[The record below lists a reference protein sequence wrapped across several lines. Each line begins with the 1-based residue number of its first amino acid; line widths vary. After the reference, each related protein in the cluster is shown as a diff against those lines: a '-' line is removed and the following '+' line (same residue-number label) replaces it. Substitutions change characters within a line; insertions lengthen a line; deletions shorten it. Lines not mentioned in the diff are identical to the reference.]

1 MAAPGR
7 KLYGSKE
14 FAYAEPFAD
23 ALVDDP
29 AFRSWVLRQ
38 TKFAVVA
45 EGSRLLCEEMKARRS
60 KSSTNWW
67 RSHYTEKS
75 GETDILAIFEAP
87 DGARFA
93 LHFEVKQPADR
104 FPKDKDQ
111 AANCVTRA
119 DLWVKSAPKAV
130 LPHTAASTVL
140 LCSATK
146 LKEYA
151 PHLPKFGAVITF
163 EQIACVFPKA
173 TPVPCT
179 MTTPN

>member
-1 MAAPGR
+1 MEAPRR
-7 KLYGSKE
+7 KRYGSKE

-38 TKFAVVA
+38 TKFAA
-45 EGSRLLCEEMKARRS
+45 FADGSRVLSKEMQARRS
-60 KSSTNWW
+60 SSSANWW

-87 DGARFA
+87 DGMRFA

-104 FPKDKDQ
+104 FPTDKDQ
-111 AANCVTRA
+111 AANCADRA

-130 LPHTAASTVL
+130 LPHKAASTVL
-140 LCSATK
+140 LCSAKK

-151 PHLPKFGAVITF
+151 PHLPRFGAVVTF
-163 EQIACVFPKA
+163 EEIARAFPKA
-173 TPVPCT
+173 TSVSVSDT
-179 MTTPN
+179 SK